1 MFFPETTFISSLL
14 KIFHDNNS
22 FQCGLS
28 RSSESDYVVVILL
41 VYVSLKSRIVS
52 SGRLLFLQ
60 LD

>member
-41 VYVSLKSRIVS
+41 VYVSLKSIA
-52 SGRLLFLQ
+52 LKAE
-60 LD
+60 